1 MSKRRGKSEEP
12 ENAKATEA
20 GAARLTNKQRAFV
33 AEYLKCWNASEAA
46 RRAGYSAKNADVIG
60 SENLGKPGIR
70 EAIDERLR
78 ALTMGADEALYRL
91 SEMARG
97 TMADFVDPDNA
108 TVDLKRAED
117 AGKLWLVKSFSRT
130 DTEYGG
136 SIRVELYDAQA
147 ALVQIIKQRQLATG
161 KPTSRVEM
169 NLSQLTDDELERLS
183 RG

>member
-70 EAIDERLR
+70 EAIEERLR
-78 ALTMGADEALYRL
+78 TLTMSADEALFRL

-97 TMADFVDPDNA
+97 TMADFVDAD
-108 TVDLKRAED
+108 TQQIDLARAAE
-117 AGKLWLVKSFSRT
+117 AGKLGLVKSFSRT